1 MDNRLLLQRVLNG
14 GQARY
19 SKERVCVVCNGEKT
33 TISEREINTD
43 IDINIEIHCNDRKQL
58 ELQNPKE

>member
-58 ELQNPKE
+58 ELQNSKE

>member
-1 MDNRLLLQRVLNG
+1 MLNG

-19 SKERVCVVCNGEKT
+19 SKEKVSVVCNGEKS

-43 IDINIEIHCNDRKQL
+43 IDINIEIHCNDKKQL
-58 ELQNPKE
+58 ELQKPKE